1 MVFFLGVIMRIL
13 AIFLTLFLSLQS
25 YAKLNDG
32 LYANLH
38 TNRGDIII
46 KLTFEKTPLTV
57 VNFVGLAE
65 GTKKSNIQT
74 GKPFYNGLKFH
85 RVMKNFMIQGGD
97 PKGNGTGGP
106 GYQFADEITDLS
118 HDSGG
123 ILSMANSGPDTNGSQ
138 FFITHKATGWLDGK
152 HTVFGRVVEG
162 MDVVNIIEKGDFIRK
177 VKIIRVGT
185 EAENFQT
192 DEAAFKQQ
200 AQKSSTFKEQKEKEK
215 LKSFQAYIDLN
226 YPDAIQTEEG
236 FYYQIK
242 LAGHGKKIPVLGKLA
257 KVNYELTLEDGTVLR
272 KAGRPLLFVPGTGQV
287 VDAIDKSVMTMTAG
301 EKRTVVAPY
310 FLVFGDEEPQ
320 SSLLSRESI
329 MIFELELLSK

>member
-1 MVFFLGVIMRIL
+1 MRIL

-25 YAKLNDG
+25 QAKLDDG

-38 TNRGDIII
+38 TNQGDIII
-46 KLTFEKTPLTV
+46 KLAFEKTPLTV
-57 VNFVGLAE
+57 INFVGLAE
-65 GTKKSNIQT
+65 GAKKSNIQT

-85 RVMKNFMIQGGD
+85 RVINNFMIQGGD
-97 PKGNGTGGP
+97 PKGDGTGGP

-162 MDVVNIIEKGDFIRK
+162 MDVVDRIEKGDFIRK
-177 VKIIRVGT
+177 VKIIRIGA

-200 AQKSSTFKEQKEKEK
+200 AQKSSTSKELAEKDK
-215 LKSFQAYIDLN
+215 LKGFQAYIDLN
-226 YPDAIQTEEG
+226 YPDACQTEEG
-236 FYYQIK
+236 FIIK
-242 LAGHGKKIPVLGKLA
+242 SIYLDTAKK
-257 KVNYELTLEDGTVLR
+257 Y
-272 KAGRPLLFVPGTGQV
+272 
-287 VDAIDKSVMTMTAG
+287 
-301 EKRTVVAPY
+301 PY
-310 FLVFGDEEPQ
+310 
-320 SSLLSRESI
+320 
-329 MIFELELLSK
+329 

>member
-1 MVFFLGVIMRIL
+1 MRIL
-13 AIFLTLFLSLQS
+13 AIFLTIFLSLQS
-25 YAKLNDG
+25 QAKLDDG

-38 TNRGDIII
+38 TNQGDIVI
-46 KLTFEKTPLTV
+46 KLAYDKTPLTV
-57 VNFVGLAE
+57 INFVGLAE

-85 RVMKNFMIQGGD
+85 RVIDNFMVQGGD

-152 HTVFGRVVEG
+152 HTVFGRVIDG
-162 MDVVNIIEKGDFIRK
+162 MDVVNRIDKGDFIRK
-177 VKIIRVGT
+177 VKIIRIGVK
-185 EAENFQT
+185 AEGFKT
-192 DEAAFKQQ
+192 DEIAFKQQ
-200 AQKSSTFKEQKEKEK
+200 AQKTLNSKDQAKAEK
-215 LKSFQAYIDLN
+215 LKNFQAYIDLN

-257 KVNYELTLEDGTVLR
+257 KVNYELKLEDGTVLR

-310 FLVFGDEEPQ
+310 FLVFGDDEPQ
-320 SSLLSRESI
+320 SSSLNKESI
-329 MIFELELLSK
+329 LIFELELLSK

>member
-1 MVFFLGVIMRIL
+1 MRIL

-242 LAGHGKKIPVLGKLA
+242 LAGHGKKIPVFGKLA